1 MRYVIQSGKYETG
14 TKEQQ
19 ESFKQILGADVLQ
32 KFDLYFHWYNIIHE
46 LGHCFAGESN
56 IKQDSNIE
64 QEMFVNEFAVG
75 YYLYVGETQKL
86 DELKLMVETILEK
99 IPSPMPEGEA
109 FLDFYKRIW
118 NTDAI
123 MQVMIYGYFQ
133 FRSVLEALN
142 KQRNFKDIAS
152 ELGYQIHSANIV
164 KCEGALSS
172 ENAEKFLNVALENMK
187 NMEMDIPSVSLK
199 LMDDPTI
206 QCVQA
211 IP

>member
-14 TKEQQ
+14 TNEQQ
-19 ESFKQILGADVLQ
+19 KSFKQILGDDVLQ

-46 LGHCFAGESN
+46 LGHCFAGECN

-86 DELKLMVETILEK
+86 DELKFMVETILEK
-99 IPSPMPEGEA
+99 MSSPMPEGEA

-142 KQRNFKDIAS
+142 KQRNFKDIAL

-164 KCEGALSS
+164 KCEEAISS
-172 ENAEKFLNVALENMK
+172 ESAEKFLNTALENMK
-187 NMEMDIPSVSLK
+187 NMGMDIPSVSLK

-206 QCVQA
+206 QCVKA